1 MDTRA
6 VSPQTQNLPELQEQ
20 KVVAFQG
27 EERQRKMFK
36 IKRQKKIEE
45 NALEKRLDTISELT
59 RGLGKSEFNNLIE
72 AVKSVYEARQK
83 LLKVKTDDEKEVAVV
98 DEIES
103 QFNLTD

>member
-1 MDTRA
+1 MIR
-6 VSPQTQNLPELQEQ
+6 
-20 KVVAFQG
+20 F
-27 EERQRKMFK
+27 R
-36 IKRQKKIEE
+36 RQKKIEE
-45 NALEKRLDTISELT
+45 SALEKRLDTISELT

-83 LLKVKTDDEKEVAVV
+83 LLKVKTDYEKEVAVV